1 MLACHPGLPGEGRAS
16 FPTCRVSKS
25 TSSHRGPGGET
36 LYPLYRWE
44 NRGRMRFSH
53 VPKVLTEAEEP
64 GPTPHMLDPQSHVL
78 DDSPALLT
86 PEQGVKPASKNAACS
101 FPHPAYCWPRTAV
114 LNEYPSGEHLCT
126 STRSWPGQLV
136 PGIGRTLGFAQEACG
151 CCPLVVQPCLLS
163 RVNSPEVRAADT

>member
-1 MLACHPGLPGEGRAS
+1 M
-16 FPTCRVSKS
+16 
-25 TSSHRGPGGET
+25 
-36 LYPLYRWE
+36 YPLYRWE